1 MSANVRKTFGEKVN
15 SVLQA
20 PLSGTGRTSL
30 HPAPPFLHEARGGSH
45 CPPFGRALI
54 RQGLFLHKTFKE
66 DSQQN
71 PYKSTF
77 LGKVFSIQLV
87 KIVLLL
93 VLGCHK
99 EKLYIIIIIL

>member
-1 MSANVRKTFGEKVN
+1 MKQRYNIREAHCPPMSANVRK
-15 SVLQA
+15 
-20 PLSGTGRTSL
+20 
-30 HPAPPFLHEARGGSH
+30 

-93 VLGCHK
+93 VLGCPK
-99 EKLYIIIIIL
+99 EKLYIII